1 MSRRSLVLVEPRG
14 GAIPPSQL
22 GVLSAV
28 RNLSGVVEV
37 LLPASSADR
46 VEELA
51 TLLGRH
57 GADVVHVATG
67 LQASAPPRT
76 TLVARLH
83 DEQPFDLVALE
94 NSSLSADVAGAF
106 AVRADAG
113 VCWDLV
119 GLDEVAGDL
128 VGRRLALGDSTAV
141 DVGWVGDRAVAL
153 FRTGALDPVEGS
165 TGRTAEVRHLD
176 PTTDAGPDIT
186 VLGPVEGS
194 GAGPS
199 GLETAEIVV
208 AGGRGIGSADNL
220 VLIEQLAEALGGVV
234 GVSMP
239 VVDRGW
245 YSYQHQVGQTGRMV
259 RPRLYVAC
267 GISGAVQHRVGMS
280 RSGTVIA
287 INTDPDAPIFDIC
300 DLGVVGDLTDVVPR
314 ITALLHQAATNQ
326 T

>member
-1 MSRRSLVLVEPRG
+1 MNRRSLVLVEPRM
-14 GAIPPSQL
+14 GAIPLGQL

-28 RNLSGVVEV
+28 YNLSESVEV
-37 LLPASSADR
+37 LLPASSSDR
-46 VEELA
+46 VDELV
-51 TLLGRH
+51 TELGRH
-57 GADVVHVATG
+57 GADVVHVVTG
-67 LQASAPPRT
+67 LPPTAPPRT

-94 NSSLSADVAGAF
+94 NSSLSADVAGAL
-106 AVRADAG
+106 AVRAAAG

-119 GLDEVAGDL
+119 GLDDVAGEL

-141 DVGWVGDRAVAL
+141 DVGWVGDPAVAL
-153 FRTGALDPVEGS
+153 FRTGALEPVDGPA
-165 TGRTAEVRHLD
+165 GRTAEVRHVD
-176 PTTDAGPDIT
+176 APTETSPNIT

-194 GAGPS
+194 DAEAS
-199 GLETAEIVV
+199 GLDTADVVV
-208 AGGRGIGSADNL
+208 AGGRGLGSADSL
-220 VLIEQLAEALGGVV
+220 VLLEQLAEALGGVV

-245 YSYQHQVGQTGRMV
+245 YPYEHQVGQTGRTV

-300 DLGVVGDLTDVVPR
+300 DLGIIGDLRSVLPR
-314 ITALLHQAATNQ
+314 ITALLCAPAT
-326 T
+326 TH